1 MSKPELDDQELKRVL
16 GGMSEA
22 ELKQLIETSN
32 GLASIGSLKGV
43 NSFIPNEDQI
53 PIANSHKKNVV
64 VFGGNRS
71 GKSHIAAFI
80 VSCHATGIYP
90 SWWQGIRFSD
100 PPSIG
105 VVSITAE
112 QLRKSSQKKLMG
124 EFYNIG
130 TGFIPKDKIIRTTP
144 RQGVVGALDTALIR
158 HVSGGITKIEF
169 MLNEQGQE
177 KFMGFEW
184 NFCIAEGEQVHM
196 ADGSMKAIEEIEPG
210 EFVLGMDNEGVLG
223 PREVKAVHDRGVR
236 STIDIW
242 AKRGPS
248 LRLTPDHEVFTS
260 LTKKAEAQ
268 TASKTVQFPMG
279 WEPPSPENR
288 DDAWYAWTALICAEG
303 CYSQKKVTMGECP
316 AMESALALLPN
327 QGMVRKFDFKA
338 HGHNHVPDWFLNWD
352 AIWDEFKANKSDT
365 IEIPEWVFKSSNDK
379 IALFL
384 GYLYAGDG
392 WLSGETIGYAST
404 SRKLA
409 NQISMLLWR
418 LGVQSVVRTRVSTTE
433 NWKDQ
438 FWVVVKSS
446 SNVLRFLDQV
456 NVLGKEKAADV
467 VRKEATRRAT
477 SRESQNEIIRAAI
490 KERWA
495 KNPRKGR
502 IRTKRPSLDFE
513 VGIKKQTNAVE
524 TKVYDLSVEGE
535 HRFFVNN
542 HLVSNCWGD
551 EELDKEVFDE
561 IKMRLLDLGGHM
573 LLSFAPL
580 KGQTDLIQHID
591 TIPEEYIDIFRL
603 DWYSNPHLPKDAVA
617 EMEAT
622 MSDSDKESR
631 KLGRANY
638 GEGRVFTFPPEKYT
652 CDPFEVEPWWPVL
665 GAIDPGYGHATGA
678 VKGYEDPESGVIYI
692 TAEYWSKENTPI
704 IHAPVFKSWGNMEF
718 KLDRKSKT
726 RDQTSGMSVM
736 DMYLDLGLNVTEAET
751 NAGSV
756 EASIAMINTLIM
768 QGKLQI
774 FKTCRKLLDQ
784 MAMYRR
790 AKNKSTGKVSIVMKD
805 NDLID
810 PLRYRI
816 LHSED
821 ARPMGVPKKMEY
833 ASPKIVDFQPMDSRI
848 GY

>member
-1 MSKPELDDQELKRVL
+1 MEYLRKDFVWDFTVPIYHNYEC
-16 GGMSEA
+16 A
-22 ELKQLIETSN
+22 
-32 GLASIGSLKGV
+32 GV
-43 NSFIPNEDQI
+43 I
-53 PIANSHKKNVV
+53 SHN
-64 VFGGNRS
+64 S

-124 EFYNIG
+124 EFYNLG
-130 TGFIPKDKIIRTTP
+130 TGFIPKDKIIRTTS

-184 NFCIAEGEQVHM
+184 NFC
-196 ADGSMKAIEEIEPG
+196 
-210 EFVLGMDNEGVLG
+210 
-223 PREVKAVHDRGVR
+223 
-236 STIDIW
+236 
-242 AKRGPS
+242 
-248 LRLTPDHEVFTS
+248 
-260 LTKKAEAQ
+260 
-268 TASKTVQFPMG
+268 
-279 WEPPSPENR
+279 
-288 DDAWYAWTALICAEG
+288 
-303 CYSQKKVTMGECP
+303 
-316 AMESALALLPN
+316 
-327 QGMVRKFDFKA
+327 
-338 HGHNHVPDWFLNWD
+338 
-352 AIWDEFKANKSDT
+352 
-365 IEIPEWVFKSSNDK
+365 
-379 IALFL
+379 
-384 GYLYAGDG
+384 
-392 WLSGETIGYAST
+392 
-404 SRKLA
+404 
-409 NQISMLLWR
+409 
-418 LGVQSVVRTRVSTTE
+418 
-433 NWKDQ
+433 
-438 FWVVVKSS
+438 
-446 SNVLRFLDQV
+446 
-456 NVLGKEKAADV
+456 
-467 VRKEATRRAT
+467 
-477 SRESQNEIIRAAI
+477 
-490 KERWA
+490 
-495 KNPRKGR
+495 
-502 IRTKRPSLDFE
+502 
-513 VGIKKQTNAVE
+513 
-524 TKVYDLSVEGE
+524 
-535 HRFFVNN
+535 
-542 HLVSNCWGD
+542 WGD

-561 IKMRLLDLGGHM
+561 IKMRLLDLGGYM

>member
-64 VFGGNRS
+64 VFGGNRCLGGETLIYDPVLGIERRVDEIDGPFHVYAWDGEKRVVAEAEAPFIKEPQDIYRITLEDGQWFTASKYHMVLTQDGWKSLKDLGITDSNSGMWILGAEKVEKLRWDFVFDFTVPIYHNYICAGLIHHNS

-124 EFYNIG
+124 EFYNLG
-130 TGFIPKDKIIRTTP
+130 TGFIPKDKIIRTTS

-184 NFCIAEGEQVHM
+184 NFC
-196 ADGSMKAIEEIEPG
+196 
-210 EFVLGMDNEGVLG
+210 
-223 PREVKAVHDRGVR
+223 
-236 STIDIW
+236 
-242 AKRGPS
+242 
-248 LRLTPDHEVFTS
+248 
-260 LTKKAEAQ
+260 
-268 TASKTVQFPMG
+268 
-279 WEPPSPENR
+279 
-288 DDAWYAWTALICAEG
+288 
-303 CYSQKKVTMGECP
+303 
-316 AMESALALLPN
+316 
-327 QGMVRKFDFKA
+327 
-338 HGHNHVPDWFLNWD
+338 
-352 AIWDEFKANKSDT
+352 
-365 IEIPEWVFKSSNDK
+365 
-379 IALFL
+379 
-384 GYLYAGDG
+384 
-392 WLSGETIGYAST
+392 
-404 SRKLA
+404 
-409 NQISMLLWR
+409 
-418 LGVQSVVRTRVSTTE
+418 
-433 NWKDQ
+433 
-438 FWVVVKSS
+438 
-446 SNVLRFLDQV
+446 
-456 NVLGKEKAADV
+456 
-467 VRKEATRRAT
+467 
-477 SRESQNEIIRAAI
+477 
-490 KERWA
+490 
-495 KNPRKGR
+495 
-502 IRTKRPSLDFE
+502 
-513 VGIKKQTNAVE
+513 
-524 TKVYDLSVEGE
+524 
-535 HRFFVNN
+535 
-542 HLVSNCWGD
+542 WGD

-561 IKMRLLDLGGHM
+561 IKMRLLDLGGYM

-833 ASPKIVDFQPMDSRI
+833 TSPKIVDFQPMDSRI